1 MQFFW
6 RLQAVLLVAVGA
18 ARAEASPSGWYQDN
32 GAVVRIEST
41 STTIGDRRRVHLVDA
56 SKSSRA
62 RWIAD
67 REVLVKLAANI
78 EPREAWRALG
88 VRPVRALMED
98 ARLWVVA
105 SDTEDAVAL
114 TTRLQSRS
122 ELVMAAPDLYL
133 PIRTHSITLPP
144 DDPRYPGQW
153 YLETIRAESAWA
165 LSSGHPDVAVAV
177 VDTGCDVD
185 HPDLAAN
192 LLPGRDVVDDDDD
205 PTFTPGTSSSHHGTA
220 VAGLVAAVAN
230 NGEGIVGVC
239 PECRMRCVRL
249 FAERGAL
256 TRSSQIVAAF
266 EFARTTGA
274 AVVVNS
280 WGFGDGESTPRAV
293 ADAIETLSTEGR
305 GGLGAVVVFAA
316 GNENRTIEP
325 QELQAQP
332 NVVAVGS
339 TNNFDESSPFSN
351 NGPAVDIVA
360 PTGTLTTDPT
370 GAAGVS
376 DDGYSNTFGGS
387 SSAAPIVAGVV
398 ALMAAA
404 NPTATAAEL
413 TDALL
418 SSARPAPF
426 ATPDADGHD
435 VLYGYGIVDARAALL
450 AITGRTE
457 PRDGGVAA
465 APDAGVS
472 PVDAGASEPVESDGC
487 RCVEPDSNR
496 IFSLALFVVAAA
508 IGARRQRGR

>member
-32 GAVVRIEST
+32 GAVVRIEAT

-56 SKSSRA
+56 SNSSRA

-122 ELVMAAPDLYL
+122 ELVTAAPDLYL

-220 VAGLVAAVAN
+220 ATSPATAVAN
-230 NGEGIVGVC
+230 
-239 PECRMRCVRL
+239 
-249 FAERGAL
+249 
-256 TRSSQIVAAF
+256 
-266 EFARTTGA
+266 
-274 AVVVNS
+274 
-280 WGFGDGESTPRAV
+280 
-293 ADAIETLSTEGR
+293 LS
-305 GGLGAVVVFAA
+305 L
-316 GNENRTIEP
+316 IH
-325 QELQAQP
+325 
-332 NVVAVGS
+332 
-339 TNNFDESSPFSN
+339 
-351 NGPAVDIVA
+351 I
-360 PTGTLTTDPT
+360 
-370 GAAGVS
+370 
-376 DDGYSNTFGGS
+376 
-387 SSAAPIVAGVV
+387 
-398 ALMAAA
+398 
-404 NPTATAAEL
+404 
-413 TDALL
+413 
-418 SSARPAPF
+418 
-426 ATPDADGHD
+426 
-435 VLYGYGIVDARAALL
+435 
-450 AITGRTE
+450 
-457 PRDGGVAA
+457 
-465 APDAGVS
+465 
-472 PVDAGASEPVESDGC
+472 
-487 RCVEPDSNR
+487 
-496 IFSLALFVVAAA
+496 
-508 IGARRQRGR
+508 